1 MGRKMASGKS
11 KKGVVFLRVLIQFHP
26 SLLQCKILYPWR
38 FSLQNELHR

>member
-11 KKGVVFLRVLIQFHP
+11 KKGVVFLYVLIQFHP
-26 SLLQCKILYPWR
+26 SLLQCKILYPRR